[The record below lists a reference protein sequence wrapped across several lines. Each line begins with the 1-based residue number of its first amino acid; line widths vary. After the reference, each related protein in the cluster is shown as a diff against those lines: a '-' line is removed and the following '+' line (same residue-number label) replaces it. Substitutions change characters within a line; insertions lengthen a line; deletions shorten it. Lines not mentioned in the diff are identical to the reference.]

1 MAGALMRGRH
11 TAAILT
17 MMGVADTVT
26 GTLDDYVATAVRL
39 ARDAP
44 WRAALRATI
53 ADHKHRAYRDRA
65 CIAAL
70 EDFLDGAV
78 RASPLA

>member
-1 MAGALMRGRH
+1 
-11 TAAILT
+11 
-17 MMGVADTVT
+17 
-26 GTLDDYVATAVRL
+26 VRL

-70 EDFLDGAV
+70 EDFLDGAA